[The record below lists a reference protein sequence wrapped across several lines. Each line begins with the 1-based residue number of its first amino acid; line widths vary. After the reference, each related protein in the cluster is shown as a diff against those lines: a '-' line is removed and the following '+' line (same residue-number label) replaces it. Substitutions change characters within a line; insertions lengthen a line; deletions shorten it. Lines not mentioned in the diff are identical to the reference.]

1 MKSNARESLL
11 HLGAE
16 FDLFVVDRYDLLWK
30 NFVSFV
36 GDLQL
41 LLNTLMSLCRG
52 MIFLYCEGAKY

>member
-41 LLNTLMSLCRG
+41 LLNTLMSLCHG